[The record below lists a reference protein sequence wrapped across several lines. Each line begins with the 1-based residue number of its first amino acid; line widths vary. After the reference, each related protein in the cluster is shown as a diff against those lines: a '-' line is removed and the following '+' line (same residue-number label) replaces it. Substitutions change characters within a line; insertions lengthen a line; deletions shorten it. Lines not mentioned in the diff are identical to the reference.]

1 MIDED
6 SRLKELWDDYWYVV
20 VIAILIIIPFAI
32 NYFVQLESLW
42 DVAGEATNWLAF
54 WPSYLSAAV
63 SLIMIIY
70 TAKALRNNEDLLRN
84 NEIQLEELRQ
94 QWIHEHFPEITA
106 SFHKVG
112 NRGYLRIV
120 NVSKVEVQDLHIKI
134 TKDPSKKI
142 QKLFGDYYAFKKKL
156 EALCLDIEKN
166 GIRNILLMDN
176 INEEIS
182 PNEYIEMDITH
193 RGIPSNYKQEVVAQ
207 ITMYFNDMCII
218 GDIFPMKEE
227 TDKSSRPRRKS
238 NKQNNKTE

>member
-1 MIDED
+1 MDED

-32 NYFVQLESLW
+32 NYFVQVERLW

-70 TAKALRNNEDLLRN
+70 TAKTLRNNEDLLLN
-84 NEIQLEELRQ
+84 NKIQLEELRQ
-94 QWIHEHFPEITA
+94 QWIDEHFPEITA
-106 SFHKVG
+106 SFHTVG

-120 NVSKVEVQDLHIKI
+120 NVSKVEVQDLHIVI

-142 QKLFGDYYAFKKKL
+142 QKLFGNYYAFKKKL
-156 EALCLDIEKN
+156 ESLCLNIEKD

-193 RGIPSNYKQEVVAQ
+193 RGILSNNEQEVVAQ
-207 ITMYFNDMCII
+207 ITMYFNDMCVI
-218 GDIFPMKEE
+218 GDILPMKDE

-238 NKQNNKTE
+238 NKQNNKME